1 MKKNAFSEIFFYP
14 CHMRFTKNSLFIDI
28 GASFIKIHPLELK
41 LPTPHNANP
50 KKILSLLKTIK
61 IPKKFNSVFV
71 GFPGVVIDG
80 VCLNA
85 PNLSNSSWVDFPLQ
99 NKLSALFNR
108 KTLVLNDADL
118 HGYKIIS
125 GKGVEL
131 VVALGTGV
139 GSAIFCDGKILPN
152 LELGHTP
159 FLNNKSY
166 EQILGLSQFHKQ
178 GQRKWEQC
186 LLQAI
191 RNWEKLFNPQKIY
204 LSGGLSLVI
213 KNKKILNSVIV
224 VGNP

>member
-14 CHMRFTKNSLFIDI
+14 CFMRFSKNSLFIDI
-28 GASFIKIHPLELK
+28 GASFIKIHPLEIK
-41 LPTPHNANP
+41 LPTPSKATP
-50 KKILSLLKTIK
+50 KDILSLLATLK
-61 IPKKFNSVFV
+61 IPNKFKSVFV
-71 GFPGVVIDG
+71 GFPGVVIEG
-80 VCLNA
+80 ATLNA
-85 PNLSNSSWVDFPLQ
+85 PNLSNSSWQGFPLQ
-99 NKLSALFNR
+99 KKLTSLLKR

-125 GKGVEL
+125 GRGVEL

-139 GSAIFCDGKILPN
+139 GSAVFCDGKILPN
-152 LELGHTP
+152 LELGHSP

-166 EQILGLSQFHKQ
+166 EQILGLSQFYKM
-178 GQRKWEQC
+178 GQKKWERH

-191 RNWEKLFNPQKIY
+191 LDWKRLFNPQRIY

-213 KNKKILNSVIV
+213 KNKHIRSSVII